1 MEATGCAVR
10 RGGFH
15 RGECPVMPEKNV
27 EKIYRQIRKVAE
39 TYTHIPDGEWEYFLP
54 SLTIRRFEK
63 KEHLLK
69 ADTVAD
75 HSFIIV
81 KGLVRIYYVTG
92 SGKEFNRG
100 FAAENNFI
108 GSIASMI
115 KLLPSRFYIQAL
127 EDTTAGFIWRAKLEE
142 LYERHK
148 CWERLG
154 RLIAENSLIQIEAR
168 ESDVLD
174 SPEVRYVRF
183 MKKHPDIAARLPQY
197 HIASYLHITDVA
209 LSRLRKRI
217 KLI

>member
-1 MEATGCAVR
+1 MNIDE
-10 RGGFH
+10 
-15 RGECPVMPEKNV
+15 
-27 EKIYRQIRKVAE
+27 IYQQIRNVAE
-39 TYTHIPDGEWEYFLP
+39 TYTHIPDREWAYFLP
-54 SLTIRRFEK
+54 SLTIQYFNK
-63 KEHLLK
+63 KEHLLT

-81 KGLVRIYYVTG
+81 KGLVRIYYVTD

-100 FAAENNFI
+100 FATENNFV
-108 GSIASMI
+108 GSIGSMI
-115 KLLPSRFYIQAL
+115 KSLPSRFYIQAI
-127 EDTTAGFIWRAKLEE
+127 EDTVAGFLWRAKLEE
-142 LYERHK
+142 LYSRNI

-217 KLI
+217 QLI

>member
-1 MEATGCAVR
+1 MDELQ
-10 RGGFH
+10 
-15 RGECPVMPEKNV
+15 
-27 EKIYRQIRKVAE
+27 QIRNVFE
-39 TYTHIPDGEWEYFLP
+39 TYTHIPDEEWNYAINCITIQHYKKNEY
-54 SLTIRRFEK
+54 
-63 KEHLLK
+63 LLN

-81 KGLVRIYYVTG
+81 KGLVRLYYLTDT
-92 SGKEFNRG
+92 GKEFNRG
-100 FAAENNFI
+100 FAIENNLV
-108 GSIASMI
+108 GSISSMI

-127 EDTTAGFIWRAKLEE
+127 EDTVAGLLWRSKVDE

-174 SPEVRYVRF
+174 SPEVQYLRF

-197 HIASYLHITDVA
+197 HIASYLRITDVA